1 MLEERIT
8 FPQRVGSARSGSG
21 SSRVSSARVAA
32 GRIGSA
38 RPSDTRRPKLHT
50 GRPSSAPPA
59 HNPPATPSQ
68 GWLVG
73 RLAAHGPH
81 RIHDVAHL
89 NLRVE
94 GKSIRSVSY
103 TPRRQQPVSRGSV
116 RVVSSHAHPIPA
128 RHRQF
133 LSMHKAGGCERRGEA
148 AAVAAAAAA
157 AHSKGAMRAAAAAAV
172 GFGSTYTV
180 VCLDPEQDGGSHLG
194 ATFTKEEAPA
204 FFGEGLGA
212 TYTLRSG
219 QGLPPHSPSSS
230 DSDLRVLGRGEYEY
244 DVPPPAP
251 GGRGGYWEA
260 GGGREDLSRVATGDT
275 TSNEDSESTVMSL
288 GHRIQLMAT
297 GPAGTPASAPASTPA
312 WDAEWRTLL
321 QQNHRLLLQLSSRED
336 LRGEEQH
343 PDTPRSAPV
352 QDSAVQTLPPEPPLL
367 SESEAGEEPLPLDG
381 EAAPSRHSP
390 ECVLEDIVEESSLS
404 DRSSPCTTTILD
416 CLGKA
421 TSPLPCRDR
430 DSPPCPTKQALDHPS
445 SPALSHGRTSPSVD
459 GEESVHFLCKSP
471 ALPQDSFQGPLSAS
485 PLPQETPHHPR
496 QSPSSVGE
504 DTEYLQQLSPPPD
517 RLQGTGEKWPLLG
530 EGLPHSLHC
539 ASPVLEQIPEIPK
552 QIPEAED
559 TDQQNRP
566 SLSPAYPTKHSSSS
580 GDQDTTT
587 HTPGLH
593 TRPSYTDSSCMADLP
608 SYRAGAVTTFIMRS
622 RFSARDK
629 PALPHP
635 QPSKDLL
642 EALKM
647 IEDEEKN
654 AKSIT
659 EPPERDLQSSSE
671 KTVASSAVPS
681 GISHPTGGEREGTAS
696 LPVLQVLAEKVFLFT
711 QDLVER
717 WNLVEHNGSRE
728 ELLRQIAEAERQLE
742 ALCVAEGWKRDP
754 STSPDLHRGCEEQM
768 QRQQAEADGR
778 IQKNLELIRKLM
790 DDKRR
795 LTGECERLDQRSK
808 LSDKQHA
815 NRVKAAEER
824 HSQELRSL
832 KERLIISEQE
842 RREKWTAQKTR
853 AIRESTHRSLET
865 KLKDMGAKHRDEVS
879 LLKAQHWEAL
889 REAEERHRASLQAQ
903 EEELKRKFEEE
914 KEEACRRERDREQQ
928 RLDLEL
934 RQSEQ
939 LSLGRL
945 EAVRRQQEKDL
956 KALIEEHQAAL
967 DKTRQEA
974 EAGAREA
981 ARERDRM
988 REEWEDKLRSC
999 TRKYEEEL
1007 TSLQEREERV
1017 RKEWR
1022 EQFAKQETEARQ
1034 QAERE
1039 LRERLKRQRDKEI
1052 DRAIRELQA
1061 ETAAREEDQ
1070 RRTCD
1075 AKMKNLR
1082 ERYEAEM
1089 QEVECGERA
1098 ARTRYLEMKSLLT
1111 QKEEEIVYLRARL
1124 HTQDLELCDLQQML
1138 QPPDG

>member
-1 MLEERIT
+1 MLEERVT
-8 FPQRVGSARSGSG
+8 FPQRVGSARSTRSGSG

-32 GRIGSA
+32 GRISSA

-59 HNPPATPSQ
+59 HSPPTSPAQ

-73 RLAAHGPH
+73 RLAAHGQH

-94 GKSIRSVSY
+94 GKS
-103 TPRRQQPVSRGSV
+103 
-116 RVVSSHAHPIPA
+116 
-128 RHRQF
+128 F
-133 LSMHKAGGCERRGEA
+133 LSVHKAGGCERRGEA
-148 AAVAAAAAA
+148 AVAAAAA
-157 AHSKGAMRAAAAAAV
+157 AHSKGDMRAAAAAAA

-180 VCLDPEQDGGSHLG
+180 VCLDPEQAGECGGGPAHLG

-204 FFGEGLGA
+204 FLREGLGS

-219 QGLPPHSPSSS
+219 QRLSPHSPSSS
-230 DSDLRVLGRGEYEY
+230 DSDLQVLARGEYEY
-244 DVPPPAP
+244 SVPPMAP
-251 GGRGGYWEA
+251 EGRGGYWGP
-260 GGGREDLSRVATGDT
+260 GGGREDLSRVTAGDT

-288 GHRIQLMAT
+288 GRRIQLMAAT
-297 GPAGTPASAPASTPA
+297 GPGIAPATAPA
-312 WDAEWRTLL
+312 WDTEWRTLL
-321 QQNHRLLLQLSSRED
+321 QQNHQLLLRLSSRED
-336 LRGEEQH
+336 LRAEEQQQQQ

-352 QDSAVQTLPPEPPLL
+352 QDSAVQTLLPDAGPEPPIL
-367 SESEAGEEPLPLDG
+367 SGSEAGEEVLPQDE
-381 EAAPSRHSP
+381 EAVPPHHSP

-404 DRSSPCTTTILD
+404 DHSSPRTTTLLH
-416 CLGKA
+416 CRGKA
-421 TSPLPCRDR
+421 ASPPPCT
-430 DSPPCPTKQALDHPS
+430 DSPPSHSKQALHCPS
-445 SPALSHGRTSPSVD
+445 SPNSPTLCYDRTSPGLD

-485 PLPQETPHHPR
+485 PLPQEAPYPPR
-496 QSPSSVGE
+496 QSPSSVGQ
-504 DTEYLQQLSPPPD
+504 DTDYLWHLSLPPD
-517 RLQGTGEKWPLLG
+517 RLQGGGEDCPLL
-530 EGLPHSLHC
+530 EE
-539 ASPVLEQIPEIPK
+539 ASPHPQHCSSPTMEHKPQTLKHVLQ
-552 QIPEAED
+552 AED
-559 TDQQNRP
+559 TDTQNRP
-566 SLSPAYPTKHSSSS
+566 SLPTACPTTLPPPA
-580 GDQDTTT
+580 GDQDATLCTQDL
-587 HTPGLH
+587 P
-593 TRPSYTDSSCMADLP
+593 TRPSYTDSSCTADLP

-622 RFSARDK
+622 RFSGQDK
-629 PALPHP
+629 PALLCP

-642 EALKM
+642 EALRM
-647 IEDEEKN
+647 IEDEEKS
-654 AKSIT
+654 AT
-659 EPPERDLQSSSE
+659 VAEPPERDWKGCSG

-681 GISHPTGGEREGTAS
+681 SPCQPTCEKEGAAS

-717 WNLVEHNGSRE
+717 WNLVEHSGSRE
-728 ELLRQIAEAERQLE
+728 ELLRQIAEAEQQLE
-742 ALCVAEGWKRDP
+742 ALCVTEGWKRDP
-754 STSPDLHRGCEEQM
+754 SASPELHRGCEERL
-768 QRQQAEADGR
+768 QRQRAEADGR

-795 LTGECERLDQRSK
+795 LTEECERLDQRT
-808 LSDKQHA
+808 KQSEKRHA
-815 NRVKAAEER
+815 DRVKATEER

-832 KERLIISEQE
+832 KERLTISEQE
-842 RREKWTAQKTR
+842 RREKWTVQKTR

-889 REAEERHRASLQAQ
+889 REAEEKHRATLQAQ

-967 DKTRQEA
+967 DRMRQEA
-974 EAGAREA
+974 EAGVREA

-988 REEWEDKLRSC
+988 KEEMEDKLRSC
-999 TRKYEEEL
+999 TRKYEEEMA
-1007 TSLQEREERV
+1007 SLQDREERSK
-1017 RKEWR
+1017 KEWR
-1022 EQFAKQETEARQ
+1022 EQFTKQETEARQ

-1052 DRAIRELQA
+1052 DRAIREIQA
-1061 ETAAREEDQ
+1061 ETAAREEEQ
-1070 RRTCD
+1070 RRACD
-1075 AKMKNLR
+1075 AKMKKLR

-1089 QEVECGERA
+1089 QELECGERA